1 MTNLLG
7 TICTKFLSESVRFSR
22 RYDRKHFGV
31 FFCFT
36 LQFTVYSYI
45 IVHPKVSW
53 ARLICHSH

>member
-1 MTNLLG
+1 MTENILV
-7 TICTKFLSESVRFSR
+7 F
-22 RYDRKHFGV
+22 

-45 IVHPKVSW
+45 IVRPKVSW